1 MSDLRRKRG
10 SQNCTQSN
18 SIKGITADY
27 RRGVVRMIVIIGS
40 EHWW

>member
-1 MSDLRRKRG
+1 MADPRHKWG

-18 SIKGITADY
+18 SIKGTTAGY
-27 RRGVVRMIVIIGS
+27 GRGVVRMIVIIGS